1 MGIFRSKNTGVAGV
15 SLAEMLCYS
24 AAVGAS
30 LQVKRPTMELSLPS
44 ILGYE
49 VVARDAVA
57 VVARQVGI
65 EGARVEDLK
74 TALCEA
80 CTNAIEHGN
89 RLEPQRRVA
98 VRCWL
103 DAAHLVVEVSDE
115 GDCPFSW
122 PVGDVDRPLNGLG
135 LMLMRR
141 LSDEAQISRSAA
153 GTSVRM
159 AFRYGAGRTITI
171 VEAALPFHGDD
182 GDSR

>member
-1 MGIFRSKNTGVAGV
+1 M
-15 SLAEMLCYS
+15 
-24 AAVGAS
+24 
-30 LQVKRPTMELSLPS
+30 KRPTMELSLPS

-65 EGARVEDLK
+65 EYARVEDLK

-103 DAAHLVVEVSDE
+103 DADHLVIEVSDE
-115 GDCPFSW
+115 GDLPFAW
-122 PVGDVDRPLNGLG
+122 PAGDAVRPLHGLG
-135 LMLMRR
+135 LMLMRQ
-141 LSDEAQISRSAA
+141 LSDASQISRSTA

-159 AFRYGAGRTITI
+159 AFRYSPGSTLTVVDAR
-171 VEAALPFHGDD
+171 LPFRGGD